1 MRFVEE
7 FRNKEVAVGL
17 IRRIEESLGDR
28 HVSLMEV
35 CGTHTMAIQRFGL
48 RSLLPRNLR
57 LLSGPGC
64 PVCVTPNELVDLA
77 IAYAMQDGVIL
88 ATFGDMA
95 KVPGSSTS
103 LLKAKAAGGQVQIVY
118 STMDAVKLAHEN
130 PHKQIVFFGIGFE
143 TTAPTIAAAILQA
156 EQMGLRN
163 FFVVSAAKTIP
174 LAMEALLQ
182 GEVRIDGFLCPGHVS
197 VIIGSNAYRHIVEAY
212 HVPSVITGFE
222 PSDILQ
228 AVEMLVRQV
237 RDGRAEIENQYS
249 RVVHED
255 GNVAARGIMEKVFE
269 ASDANWRGIGVIPGT
284 GLGIR
289 REYARFDAQAQIPVE
304 TEETVE
310 NEQCICG
317 LVLKGAKEPTDC
329 RLFAK
334 QCTPEN
340 PVGACMVS
348 GEGACA
354 AYYKYR

>member
-1 MRFVEE
+1 MKFVEE
-7 FRNKEVAVGL
+7 FRNKEIAAGL
-17 IRRIEESLGDR
+17 IRRIEESLGER
-28 HVSLMEV
+28 QVSLMEV

-48 RSLLPRNLR
+48 RSLLPNNLR

-103 LLKAKAAGGQVQIVY
+103 LLKAKAAGGRVQIVY
-118 STMDAVKLAHEN
+118 STMDAVKLAQEK
-130 PHKQIVFFGIGFE
+130 PDKQIVFFGIGFE

-156 EQMGLRN
+156 EQMKLRN

-197 VIIGSNAYRHIVEAY
+197 VIIGSNAYRHVVEAY
-212 HVPSVITGFE
+212 RTPCVITGFE

-228 AVEMLVRQV
+228 AVEILVRQV
-237 RDGRAEIENQYS
+237 RDGRAQIENQYS
-249 RVVHED
+249 RVVHEE
-255 GNVAARGIMEKVFE
+255 GNAAARGIMEKVFE
-269 ASDANWRGIGVIPGT
+269 ATDANWRGIGVIPGT

-289 REYARFDAQAQIPVE
+289 RQYARFDAQAQTPVE
-304 TEETVE
+304 TEDTVE

-317 LVLKGAKEPTDC
+317 QVLKGAKEPTDC
-329 RLFAK
+329 PLFAK

-340 PVGACMVS
+340 PIGACMVS